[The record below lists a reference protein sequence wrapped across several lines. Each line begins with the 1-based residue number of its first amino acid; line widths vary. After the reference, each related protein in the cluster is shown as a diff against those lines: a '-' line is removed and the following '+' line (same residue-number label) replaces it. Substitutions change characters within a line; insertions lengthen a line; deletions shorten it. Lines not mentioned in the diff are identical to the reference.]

1 MRSIV
6 GGCLALAL
14 MGCSR
19 APADAS
25 ASAATTAAA
34 ADATVA
40 TTPAADAP
48 PGALAAQTVDP
59 LFGAVAAG
67 SEAPA
72 HMLNRYILDLL
83 NGNRSGSDAA
93 WAFAPADPRHAD
105 DALLR
110 QLPDLHSLRLDSEPP
125 LPRDNERP
133 SRLLEVPVRVR
144 ASTGQGTFRFHGW
157 YRVQPRADGQGWQI
171 QSAKLEPTLD

>member
-1 MRSIV
+1 MRSNV
-6 GGCLALAL
+6 VWCLAIAL

-19 APADAS
+19 APADAP
-25 ASAATTAAA
+25 ASPDTAAGE
-34 ADATVA
+34 
-40 TTPAADAP
+40 ADAP
-48 PGALAAQTVDP
+48 VATAPADDAKAGPLAAPAVDP

-72 HMLNRYILDLL
+72 HMLNRYMLALL
-83 NGNRSGSDAA
+83 NGNRSNSDAA
-93 WAFAPADPRHAD
+93 WTFAPADPRHAD

-110 QLPDLHSLRLDSEPP
+110 ELPDLRTLRLDSEPP
-125 LPRDNERP
+125 LPRDRERP

>member
-1 MRSIV
+1 MRSTL
-6 GGCLALAL
+6 GWCLAIAL

-19 APADAS
+19 APADAP
-25 ASAATTAAA
+25 ASPATAAA
-34 ADATVA
+34 EADAA
-40 TTPAADAP
+40 AAPAANVAATP
-48 PGALAAQTVDP
+48 LAKHGVDP

-72 HMLNRYILDLL
+72 HMLNRYMLALL

-93 WAFAPADPRHAD
+93 WTFAPADPRHAD

-110 QLPDLHSLRLDSEPP
+110 ALPDLRSLRLDSEPP